1 MTKIP
6 IKQKVLVTVVKNRR
20 DLNLVLKKKWYR
32 IPIKYAPKQKFKYIA
47 FYSPKSGNLGGKITY
62 YASIKKI
69 THATRQKL
77 LPKEIAHPR
86 AGNLYLRFEL
96 GKIYKLPR
104 PIKNKNRRRVSF
116 GFTTLSRLKKAGGPE
131 RLVPSKLE
139 GSRGTK
145 DILDLYDVP
154 PIEEIFEKAL
164 KKAGIKYKREFAVF
178 GQGRSLTRRYRLD
191 FAVFYPR
198 KKIAIECDGTKS
210 HSLPAQKLK
219 DRAKDKFLRANGWQ
233 VLRFTEKEIVEN
245 IENCIAKIG
254 KVPGQGRSLTS

>member
-1 MTKIP
+1 MDKIP
-6 IKQKVLVTVVKNRR
+6 IKQKVLVAVVKNRR

-96 GKIYKLPR
+96 EKIYKLPHQ
-104 PIKNKNRRRVSF
+104 IKNKSHRRVSF
-116 GFTTLSRLKKAGGPE
+116 GFTTLSRLKKA
-131 RLVPSKLE
+131 
-139 GSRGTK
+139 K
-145 DILDLYDVP
+145 DILDLYNVP

-164 KKAGIKYKREFAVF
+164 KGTKINYIREFPWSRRVLD
-178 GQGRSLTRRYRLD
+178 QGGKNKKRYRLD
-191 FAVFYPR
+191 FAVFYKN
-198 KKIAIECDGTKS
+198 KKIAIECDEAKS

-219 DRAKDKFLRANGWQ
+219 DRVKDKFLRANGWQ
-233 VLRFTEKEIVEN
+233 VIRFIEKEIVEDS
-245 IENCIAKIG
+245 ESCILKL
-254 KVPGQGRSLTS
+254 KTLLLKS

>member
-1 MTKIP
+1 MA
-6 IKQKVLVTVVKNRR
+6 VVKNRR

-139 GSRGTK
+139 GSRGAESPER
-145 DILDLYDVP
+145 LVP
-154 PIEEIFEKAL
+154 SKLEGSRGAESPE
-164 KKAGIKYKREFAVF
+164 
-178 GQGRSLTRRYRLD
+178 RL
-191 FAVFYPR
+191 VP
-198 KKIAIECDGTKS
+198 S
-210 HSLPAQKLK
+210 KLEGS
-219 DRAKDKFLRANGWQ
+219 RGAYL
-233 VLRFTEKEIVEN
+233 
-245 IENCIAKIG
+245 
-254 KVPGQGRSLTS
+254 